1 LQVSLERPRGELNPY
16 ENALRQ
22 LDEVASLI
30 KLDPGI
36 LAYLKVPKRI
46 VEVAVPVRLDNGEI
60 RVYVG
65 YRVQHNDARGPYK
78 GGIRYHPQVDL
89 DEVKAL
95 AMWMTWKCALL
106 DLPFGG
112 AKGGVNC
119 NPKELS
125 PSELERVTRR
135 YIASIIDVIGPY
147 RDIPA
152 PDVYTDAQVMAW
164 VMDTYSQ
171 MRGYLAPEVVTGKPI
186 EVGGSYVRE
195 RATGLG
201 GFFIAR
207 EAAKLLGFDLK
218 GATVAI
224 QGFGN
229 VGSNLALYLHEA
241 GAKIVGIADSK
252 GACYSAQGLDPNKL
266 LEHKRRTG
274 SVVGFPGT
282 RTISDQELL
291 SLDVDILAPAA
302 LENQITG
309 KNAGSVKA
317 RLVIEMANGPTTPEA
332 DVVLSRNGVLVVP
345 DILSNAGGVTVSY
358 LEWVQNITRER
369 WDEERIVNELE
380 RRMVKSF
387 RDTVDMMKK
396 HNTTMRMGALGLAVQ
411 RVADAIRSLGVW
423 P

>member
-1 LQVSLERPRGELNPY
+1 MQVSVQRRRAELNPY
-16 ENALRQ
+16 ENALKQ
-22 LDEVASLI
+22 LEQVASLI
-30 KLDPGI
+30 GLDPGI
-36 LAYLKVPKRI
+36 HEYLKVPKRI
-46 VEVAVPVRLDNGEI
+46 IEVAVPVRLDSGEI
-60 RVYVG
+60 KVFVG

-89 DEVKAL
+89 NEVKAL

-164 VMDTYSQ
+164 IMDTYSQ

-195 RATGLG
+195 KATGLG

-207 EAAKLLGFDLK
+207 EAARQLNMSLK

-241 GAKIVGIADSK
+241 GAKIVAVADSK
-252 GACYSAQGLDPNKL
+252 GAAYSPQGLDPVRL
-266 LEHKRRTG
+266 LEYKKSSG
-274 SVVGFPGT
+274 SVVGFPGSQ
-282 RTISDQELL
+282 TIPEDELFA
-291 SLDVDILAPAA
+291 LDVDILAPAA
-302 LENQITG
+302 LENQLTA
-309 KNAGSVKA
+309 KNAGKVKA
-317 RLVIEMANGPTTPEA
+317 KVVIEMANGPTTPEA
-332 DVVLSRNGVLVVP
+332 DAILAKNGVLVIP
-345 DILSNAGGVTVSY
+345 DILANAGGVTVSY
-358 LEWVQNITRER
+358 LEWVQNLTRER
-369 WDEERIVNELE
+369 WEEQRIVAELE

-387 RDTVDMMKK
+387 RDTAEMAKK
-396 HNTTMRMGALGLAVQ
+396 YNATMRMGALGLAVQ
-411 RVADAIRSLGVW
+411 RVADAIKSLGVW

>member
-1 LQVSLERPRGELNPY
+1 MQVSLERPRGELNPY